1 MDDLKHKSLNEKL
14 LEASRRGDTKA
25 VKSLL
30 EQGAIPSH
38 DAFFVSG
45 IREHVAVVQELLA
58 GGLKINY
65 DRAFKSAVNQNLM
78 RMAKFLFG
86 YCSREIHDPILSV
99 ASEQGNIDLVEL
111 MLDQGASPE
120 VAKRCG
126 TQEVKDFC
134 KAYELRS
141 MLGQKLKSHA
151 PNKSKSPKLKI

>member
-1 MDDLKHKSLNEKL
+1 MDDLKNKSLNEKL
-14 LEASRRGDTKA
+14 LDAARRGDAKA

-78 RMAKFLFG
+78 RMAKFFFS
-86 YCSREIHDPILSV
+86 YCSREIHDPILSI
-99 ASEQGNIDLVEL
+99 ASEQGNIDLIEL

-134 KAYELRS
+134 KAYELRR
-141 MLGQKLKSHA
+141 MLAANLQA
-151 PNKSKSPKLKI
+151 PDPQKSKPRKI